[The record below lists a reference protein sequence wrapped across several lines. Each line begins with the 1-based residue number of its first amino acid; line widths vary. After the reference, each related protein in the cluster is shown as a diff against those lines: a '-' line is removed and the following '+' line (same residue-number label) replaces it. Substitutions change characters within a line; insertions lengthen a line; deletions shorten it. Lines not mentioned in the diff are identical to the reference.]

1 MRRSIAVSTLLSAA
15 FTVLLTAV
23 CCLLAHPVLDWMQ
36 VPEEIE
42 TQAYDYMFIVLLG
55 TGATVFYNMVSNIL
69 RALGD
74 SRTPL
79 YFLMLSSVLNVI
91 LDVLFIVPLRMGV
104 AGAAWATVLAQLLS
118 GLLSLLVG
126 WRRFPVMHLVR
137 ADFRDLRPEA
147 AAHLKI
153 GFTMGFQMSVMCI
166 GQLAMQA
173 AVNSLGTAAV
183 AGYTAATKAD
193 QVSVLINNAM
203 MTAVSNYVA
212 QNYGA
217 VQPARIRAGVRA
229 ALLQTETLNLLMC
242 AGILLLRHPLVRL
255 FLTEPGAEIYRYS
268 DGYLLGVA
276 PFYVILGLLAVY
288 RTSIQSMQNGW
299 APFTACM
306 IELVMRIAATGVLF
320 RAMGYTAVCLAS
332 PLAWFGAWCAADSG
346 LLPHDAPAQRSR
358 VIRRPVEC
366 LQIGLRLS
374 AAAEAVDFQLIFIL
388 RQQRVDAREPLF
400 PEVLDELPELRVKFV
415 LDPGHVRPM
424 CPDPGRGPGK
434 ADLCREVHQEDCVAG
449 GQPQR
454 NRPGIVPVDNPA
466 LLTENLVQPPVELR
480 TGHGAPVGEMIQHV
494 QIEQGQ
500 PGACLQ
506 GPGEGA
512 LSGPRGADDNHSLHG
527 NPAFLC
533 RFPYHI

>member
-1 MRRSIAVSTLLSAA
+1 MIKDLTQGRPFSVLLRFALPVIGGNLFQLFYTLADSIIVGRMLGADALAAVGSTSIVVYLALCFIQGVSGGFGICLGQRFGAGDEAAMRRSAAVSW
-15 FTVLLTAV
+15 LLTALFSV
-23 CCLLAHPVLDWMQ
+23 VLTVAGCLLAHPILGWMRT
-36 VPEEIE
+36 PAGIE
-42 TQAYDYMFIVLLG
+42 RDAYAYLFIILAG
-55 TGATVFYNMVSNIL
+55 TGATFFYNTISNLL

-79 YFLMLSSVLNVI
+79 IFLVVSSLGNI
-91 LDVLFIVPLRMGV
+91 ALDVLFIGPLDGGV
-104 AGAAWATVLAQLLS
+104 AGAAWATVLSQLIAAALS
-118 GLLSLLVG
+118 TLVG
-126 WRRFPVMHLVR
+126 VRRYDV
-137 ADFRDLRPEA
+137 LRGGRIEKSQRLPEI
-147 AAHLKI
+147 AAHLRV
-153 GFTMGFQMSVMCI
+153 GFPMGFQMSVMCI

-332 PLAWFGAWCAADSG
+332 PLAWFGAC
-346 LLPHDAPAQRSR
+346 
-358 VIRRPVEC
+358 
-366 LQIGLRLS
+366 
-374 AAAEAVDFQLIFIL
+374 
-388 RQQRVDAREPLF
+388 
-400 PEVLDELPELRVKFV
+400 
-415 LDPGHVRPM
+415 
-424 CPDPGRGPGK
+424 
-434 ADLCREVHQEDCVAG
+434 
-449 GQPQR
+449 
-454 NRPGIVPVDNPA
+454 A
-466 LLTENLVQPPVELR
+466 LLIPVYYHMMR
-480 TGHGAPVGEMIQHV
+480 
-494 QIEQGQ
+494 
-500 PGACLQ
+500 
-506 GPGEGA
+506 
-512 LSGPRGADDNHSLHG
+512 PRSVHA
-527 NPAFLC
+527 
-533 RFPYHI
+533 

>member
-1 MRRSIAVSTLLSAA
+1 MRASREIDLTRGKPFRVLARFAVPVIVGNILQLFYTLADSVVIGQTLGAASLAAAGSTSIIIYFVFCFINGFTGGFGICLGQRFGARDERGMRRSIAVSTLLSAA
-15 FTVLLTAV
+15 FTVLLTVV

-217 VQPARIRAGVRA
+217 AQPARIRAGVRA

-332 PLAWFGAWCAADSG
+332 PLAWFGAC
-346 LLPHDAPAQRSR
+346 
-358 VIRRPVEC
+358 
-366 LQIGLRLS
+366 
-374 AAAEAVDFQLIFIL
+374 
-388 RQQRVDAREPLF
+388 
-400 PEVLDELPELRVKFV
+400 
-415 LDPGHVRPM
+415 
-424 CPDPGRGPGK
+424 
-434 ADLCREVHQEDCVAG
+434 
-449 GQPQR
+449 
-454 NRPGIVPVDNPA
+454 A
-466 LLTENLVQPPVELR
+466 LLIPVYYHMMR
-480 TGHGAPVGEMIQHV
+480 
-494 QIEQGQ
+494 
-500 PGACLQ
+500 
-506 GPGEGA
+506 
-512 LSGPRGADDNHSLHG
+512 PRSVHA
-527 NPAFLC
+527 
-533 RFPYHI
+533 